1 MYKPTANYTLALVDN
16 NRSSYIDTS
25 KPLGSKSEAYVAVSD
40 SGKANSSARRA
51 LVGVD
56 LAIPGSQVPFGLRL
70 TVVVPTGATEAVS
83 DATIESQ
90 SVLLLHALTSCNTE
104 SIDVGEVIGNFKSS
118 IKNAVKGIL
127 TMD

>member
-25 KPLGSKSEAYVAVSD
+25 SSLASKAEAYVAVSD
-40 SGKANSSARRA
+40 SGKGNSSARRV

-56 LAIPGSQVPFGLRL
+56 KAVPGSIVPLSFRL

-83 DATIESQ
+83 DGTIAVQ
-90 SVLLLHALTSCNTE
+90 ALLLLKTLTGFTE
-104 SIDVGEVIGNFKSS
+104 DGANRVFTEEAYAAAVQ
-118 IKNAVKGIL
+118 NAVKGIL
-127 TMD
+127 TLD